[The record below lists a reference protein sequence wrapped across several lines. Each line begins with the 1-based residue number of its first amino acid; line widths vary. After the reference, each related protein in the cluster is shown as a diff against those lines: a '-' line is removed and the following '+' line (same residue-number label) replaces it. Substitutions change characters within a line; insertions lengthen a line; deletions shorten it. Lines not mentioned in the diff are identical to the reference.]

1 MYKNIVEVNKETVR
15 KIEEDNKK
23 AIISYVKEIVA
34 NIVGGT
40 VVNEEK
46 VSKIVEGWFGA
57 HKHCVENFSFELL
70 AFGDEVVKMVVNN
83 RDDWI
88 T

>member
-1 MYKNIVEVNKETVR
+1 MNKETVR

-46 VSKIVEGWFGA
+46 ATKIAVEWFEV
-57 HKHCVENFSFELL
+57 HKLHVEKFSSELL
-70 AFGDEVVKMVVNN
+70 AFGDEIVKMVVNN